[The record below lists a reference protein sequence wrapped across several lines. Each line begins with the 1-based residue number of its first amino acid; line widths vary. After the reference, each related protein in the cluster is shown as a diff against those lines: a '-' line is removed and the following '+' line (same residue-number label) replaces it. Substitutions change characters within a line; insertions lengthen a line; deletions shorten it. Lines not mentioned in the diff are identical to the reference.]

1 VDDLVADL
9 DQLQVG
15 DVERPDGLDCPVEG
29 VSTSPAIG
37 RSHLTAK
44 LSKLAQHPCP
54 VEALAFTVFAKTH
67 R

>member
-15 DVERPDGLDCPVEG
+15 DVERPDGLDRQVERI
-29 VSTSPAIG
+29 SASPAIG
-37 RSHLTAK
+37 GSHLAAK
-44 LSKLAQHPCP
+44 RAKLAQHTGP
-54 VEALAFTVFAKTH
+54 VEALPFTVFAKTH